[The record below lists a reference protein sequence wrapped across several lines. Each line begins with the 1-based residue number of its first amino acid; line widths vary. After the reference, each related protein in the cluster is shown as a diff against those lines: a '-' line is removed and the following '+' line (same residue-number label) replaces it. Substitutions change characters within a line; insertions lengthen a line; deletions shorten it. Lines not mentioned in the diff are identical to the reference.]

1 MIDPQFTLR
10 RNARISGTGLHTG
23 QPVEVSILPA
33 PPDSG
38 IVFRRVDLPGAPE
51 IPADIDLVV
60 DTHRGTT
67 LARSDGVQVRT
78 AEHLLAA
85 LTGLG
90 IWNCVVELDA
100 EELPA
105 CDGSSSPFVKVI
117 RESGTLDQEVPQDR
131 LVIDREIHFECQRSG
146 SRFRAFPADTLSVDI
161 TLEFPHLVGVP
172 TQHVRVTGLPSS
184 FESEVAP
191 SRTFCH
197 TSELNYLIGQGLAR
211 GGTLNNAVVIYDGI
225 DPYEEILERLELVP
239 DDLDEPAP
247 GEPLWGFPFRLENE
261 PARHKLLDVLGDLA
275 LVGRPILGT
284 IEAERPGHTGN
295 TSFARHLCSIYSDNS
310 RHRTTS

>member
-1 MIDPQFTLR
+1 MIDPQYTLQ

-23 QPVEVSILPA
+23 QPVVVSILPA

-51 IPADIDLVV
+51 VPADIDLVV

-78 AEHLLAA
+78 VEHLLAA

-90 IWNCVVELDA
+90 IWNCLVELDA

-105 CDGSSSPFVKVI
+105 CDGSSRPFVEAI
-117 RESGTLDQEVPQDR
+117 RESGTLDQGVPQDY
-131 LVIDREIHFECQRSG
+131 LVIDREIRFECQKSG
-146 SRFRAFPADTLSVDI
+146 SRFHAFPADPLSVDI

-172 TQHVRVTGLPSS
+172 TQHVRVTELPSS
-184 FESEVAP
+184 FEDEVAP

-197 TSELNYLIGQGLAR
+197 ISELNYLIGQGLAR

-239 DDLDEPAP
+239 TDLEQPAP

-275 LVGRPILGT
+275 LVGRPILGA

-295 TSFARHLCSIYSDNS
+295 TAFARHLCSIYSDNS